1 MHYSESTRMMIMM
14 NLCTIK
20 EKVIGRKNKKKKE
33 ILTQFRERE
42 RSLRNVNSTWGMV
55 TFLFL

>member
-20 EKVIGRKNKKKKE
+20 EKGIGRKNKKKNKSIHNLE
-33 ILTQFRERE
+33 KGKDY
-42 RSLRNVNSTWGMV
+42 GMLSPHGV
-55 TFLFL
+55 C